1 MFDRPT
7 PLEELF
13 AQTLPGKDVPV
24 FEPSQ
29 NRIKIVSKKN
39 PDHIKILSKPGQPV
53 KNQPKT
59 CPGVVSASFLEANPF
74 SKPYLNYNPGHIK
87 NITNHIEITTP
98 NSKRSKSCLQIILDY
113 EPLKNDMINDKFKK
127 SKRIPGS

>member
-1 MFDRPT
+1 MLDGPT

-24 FEPSQ
+24 LKPSQ
-29 NRIKIVSKKN
+29 NRIKIVSKKF
-39 PDHIKILSKPGQPV
+39 PGHIKIISKPGQPV

-98 NSKRSKSCLQIILDY
+98 NSKRIEIMSSNHFRLGTI
-113 EPLKNDMINDKFKK
+113 KNDMINL
-127 SKRIPGS
+127 

>member
-1 MFDRPT
+1 
-7 PLEELF
+7 
-13 AQTLPGKDVPV
+13 
-24 FEPSQ
+24 
-29 NRIKIVSKKN
+29 VSKKF
-39 PDHIKILSKPGQPV
+39 PGHIKIISKPGQPV

-98 NSKRSKSCLQIILDY
+98 NSKRIEIMSSNHFRLGTSK
-113 EPLKNDMINDKFKK
+113 K
-127 SKRIPGS
+127 